1 MSSFSPSVFTEYFEQ
16 IDIDLVVGAM
26 DRAWQVLQQLEPD
39 DCTEEGRVTLA
50 LCVLSEAR
58 KGRKQSRQ
66 TGEQGDR
73 EVSLPAGEGHQRA
86 TPGIDESAGLRCGR
100 NPFSLTAIQKIPC

>member
-1 MSSFSPSVFTEYFEQ
+1 MNSLSPLAFTECFEQ
-16 IDIDLVVGAM
+16 VDIDLVVGTM

-58 KGRKQSRQ
+58 KGENSHVKLVNKAIVKYRF
-66 TGEQGDR
+66 
-73 EVSLPAGEGHQRA
+73 QRA
-86 TPGIDESAGLRCGR
+86 KVISERRRA
-100 NPFSLTAIQKIPC
+100 